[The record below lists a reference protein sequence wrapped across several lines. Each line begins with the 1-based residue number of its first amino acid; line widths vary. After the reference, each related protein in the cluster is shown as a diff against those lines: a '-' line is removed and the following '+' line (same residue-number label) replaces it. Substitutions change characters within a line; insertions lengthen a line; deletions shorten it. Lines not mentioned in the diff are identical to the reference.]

1 MSSAGSVVVIAI
13 DNTFATGD
21 SIFNFL
27 VTKFFTLLSMHVHE
41 FSVIMEVP

>member
-1 MSSAGSVVVIAI
+1 MNSTGSVLVIAI

-27 VTKFFTLLSMHVHE
+27 VTGNF
-41 FSVIMEVP
+41 